1 MFWSRRECAER
12 SSWVQFD
19 CTRICELGVVTSSP
33 AVAFPGWA
41 VVSGDACPLAIA
53 GIASDTV
60 ALVDVALSS
69 AHRLLL

>member
-1 MFWSRRECAER
+1 M
-12 SSWVQFD
+12 
-19 CTRICELGVVTSSP
+19 ITSSP

-41 VVSGDACPLAIA
+41 VVSGDACPLAVA
-53 GIASDTV
+53 GMAFDTV